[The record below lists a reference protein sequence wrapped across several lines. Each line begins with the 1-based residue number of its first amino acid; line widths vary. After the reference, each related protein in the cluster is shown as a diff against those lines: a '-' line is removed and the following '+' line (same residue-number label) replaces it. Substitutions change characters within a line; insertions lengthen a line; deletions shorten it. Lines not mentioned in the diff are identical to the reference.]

1 MKTYDVKNSYCP
13 QATRVD
19 SGREEYVN
27 SIKIYWSWHTLIL
40 SDQSL
45 YFFVEVSI

>member
-1 MKTYDVKNSYCP
+1 MIYDVKNSYCP

-27 SIKIYWSWHTLIL
+27 FLKIYWSWHTLIL
-40 SDQSL
+40 YGQPL
-45 YFFVEVSI
+45 QIVVEVSI